1 MASPMPSTNGVPAG
15 EADSKP
21 LIVAKG
27 VDVQFPLID
36 RTLHAVK
43 GVDLTIER
51 GTTTALVGE
60 SGSGKSV
67 TARTI
72 MRMLPEKAIIGPDT
86 KIEMSGKDLSTL
98 TEIEMERIRGNRI
111 TMIFQEP
118 MTSLNPLYTVGSQV
132 VEIIRAHRK
141 VSKKE
146 GLAEALRLLEEVH
159 IPQPAARLQ
168 QYPHQLSGGQRQR
181 VMIAMAI
188 ANKPDL
194 LIADEPTTALDVTV
208 QAQILKLL
216 ADLQATYG
224 MAILLI
230 THNLTVVRQASDNVC
245 VMRYGEIVETGK
257 TNEVFENPQHPYTI
271 HLIQSEPRGEPDS
284 IAEDA
289 DEIMRGDNIKVRYEL
304 VSGSMFKKV
313 KTELMAVNDVSL
325 DVRQGETLG
334 IVGESGSGKTTLGMT
349 LIRLTQATSGE
360 VRFRGERI
368 DNLSHQDLRPYRPR
382 MQVVFQDPFSSLN
395 PRMIVR
401 QIIAEGLI
409 VNNMCKSS
417 SEVTERV
424 KKALIDVQMEPEMM
438 DRFPHEFS
446 GGQRQR
452 IAIARMIAMNPEF
465 VILDEPTSA
474 LDLSIQAQIIDML
487 RELRRQY
494 RLSFVFISHDLKVI
508 KALCHRVI
516 VMENGVVVEM
526 GQTKE
531 VLENPKEPYTA
542 KLVDAAF
549 NVIST
554 DEMEVAAA

>member
-1 MASPMPSTNGVPAG
+1 MPSTNGAPAG
-15 EADSKP
+15 EAASKP

-257 TNEVFENPQHPYTI
+257 TSEVFENPQHPYTI

-349 LIRLTQATSGE
+349 LIRLNQTTSGE

-409 VNNMCKSS
+409 VNNMCKSG

-516 VMENGVVVEM
+516 VMENGVVVET

-549 NVIST
+549 NVIPT

>member
-1 MASPMPSTNGVPAG
+1 MPSTNGAPAG
-15 EADSKP
+15 EAASKP

-349 LIRLTQATSGE
+349 LIRLNQTTSGE

-417 SEVTERV
+417 AEVTERV

-516 VMENGVVVEM
+516 VMENGVVVET

-549 NVIST
+549 NVIPT

>member
-1 MASPMPSTNGVPAG
+1 MT
-15 EADSKP
+15 ADSEKAGKP
-21 LIVAKG
+21 LLAATGI
-27 VDVQFPLID
+27 DVKFPLID

-51 GTTTALVGE
+51 GTTMALVGE

-67 TARTI
+67 TARTL
-72 MRMLPEKAIIGPDT
+72 MRMLPEKAIIDPATD
-86 KIEMSGKDLSTL
+86 IELDGEDLMAL
-98 TEIEMERIRGNRI
+98 DELAMQRIRGNRI

-118 MTSLNPLYTVGSQV
+118 MTSLNPLFTVGGQITEV
-132 VEIIRAHRK
+132 IRAHHK

-146 GLAEALRLLEEVH
+146 AMDQALRLLEEVH
-159 IPQPAARLQ
+159 IPHPEARLR

-181 VMIAMAI
+181 VMIAIAI

-216 ADLQATYG
+216 SELQDKYG

-230 THNLTVVRQASDNVC
+230 THNLTVVKQASDNVC
-245 VMRYGEIVETGK
+245 VMRYGEIVERGRTADI
-257 TNEVFENPQHPYTI
+257 FANPQHPYTI
-271 HLIQSEPRGEPDS
+271 HLINSEPRGAPDP
-284 IAEDA
+284 IDDKA
-289 DEIMRGDNIKVRYEL
+289 DEIVRADNIRVRYQL
-304 VSGSMFKKV
+304 VSGSFFKRTR
-313 KTELMAVNDVSL
+313 TELMAVNDVSL
-325 DVRQGETLG
+325 DVRRGETLG

-349 LIRLTQATSGE
+349 LIRLNQATSGE
-360 VRFRGERI
+360 VRFCGDRI
-368 DNLSHQDLRPYRPR
+368 DSLDHKALLPYRPR

-409 VNNMCKSS
+409 VNNLCKSRK
-417 SEVTERV
+417 EVTERV
-424 KKALIDVQMEPEMM
+424 AKALRDVQMEPEMM

-452 IAIARMIAMNPEF
+452 IAIARMIAMDPEF

-494 RLSFVFISHDLKVI
+494 HLSFVFISHDLKVI

-516 VMENGVVVEM
+516 VMEHGVVVEM
-526 GQTKE
+526 GPTKE
-531 VLENPKEPYTA
+531 VLENPREKYTA
-542 KLVDAAF
+542 RLVEAAF
-549 NVIST
+549 NVIPKEEWEEE
-554 DEMEVAAA
+554 DIEAVA